1 MSKFKQFF
9 VTHGRPILRA
19 LFVSVAALDRYSR
32 YQSLLRRPIFPA
44 LLAAVVF
51 SITGSAQTETGQ
63 IIGKVT
69 DPQGAVIPGASVTV
83 KSVDTGAA
91 RTADTNREGNYIV
104 TNLQPGIYEVQV
116 QAGGFATKTERVNV
130 TVGSQVPLTTQL
142 SVGPVTLGSIAVVA
156 GGIVDVNTR
165 NQEMSDV
172 ISTTQIRELPT
183 LTRNPYDLVGLSG
196 NVTPAGVSPAGS
208 SVGFSNTR
216 GVGHSINGQRA
227 SGTGIL
233 LDGGDNVDYFS
244 SEVGQAVPLDSV
256 QEFRV
261 ITSDFSAE
269 YGRATGGIINVA
281 TKAGSNE
288 FHGSAYEFYR
298 GAALA
303 SNTFENNANSVP
315 KGNFVRNQFGFS
327 AGGPALK
334 DKLFFFANPEWLRLR
349 NTQEEINLVPTPEF
363 LARTAPATQSFF
375 NAFPL
380 QTQIN
385 GPIFNVGDVTREL
398 SLPDGTAFT
407 SLPASLPAFGQVRY
421 NLPSDIDGEI
431 VPSATPQNSYNI
443 VGRMDWNMNPRMQ
456 LYGRYAIAS
465 QDFFPGTGSF
475 SPYQGF
481 NTGEN
486 VFNQNMLLNL
496 TYTFSPTL
504 VSQSKFVFNR
514 LNDSQPL
521 GEQPLTPVLYMRT
534 IPMSIGGFN
543 IALPGYLPLTPGFSI
558 PFGGPQNLY
567 QFYQDFNYTRS
578 NHTFR
583 FGGSY
588 IHIQD
593 NRTFGA
599 FENAVQTL
607 GTNDSQALDNM
618 VNGLTS
624 SFQTAVNPQGKFPGE
639 TITLPVGQPNFSRSN
654 RYNEFAL
661 YGNDTWRIKPRLS
674 LNLGL
679 RYDYFGVQHNKDP
692 QLDSNFYYGPGATIQ
707 EQINRGQ
714 VLIAPDSP
722 VGGLW
727 EKDKNNFAPRLGI
740 AWDIFGNGKTSLR
753 GGYGISYERN
763 FGNVTF
769 NVLQNPPAYAVVSI
783 TAGATPGFPAGSL
796 PVTTNNLGP
805 LQTTGTEVL
814 LPPASLRQ
822 VAQNIGTAYA
832 HFWSAS
838 LQHEVMP
845 DMVAS
850 INYTGSAGRNLYSI
864 ENTNQPG
871 SGAVYLGDSDPTS
884 RLNNQ
889 YTGINTRGKTGK
901 SNYNAMVLELASNQ
915 LSNLGL
921 QFTSRYTY
929 SHSLDN
935 LSTTFS
941 ESANNFNLG
950 LLDPFNPTLD
960 YGSSDFDVRHRFAN
974 SFNWEVPSKWF
985 NNNKVLKQVLGG
997 WQLTGI
1003 LVFQTG
1009 TPFTVF
1015 DCTNQGTT
1023 ENACPRLVPTAPL
1036 AFSQPNTP
1044 PSDPNIPNRFVFI
1057 NLADQTPGTYI
1068 NPITGNSDFGPYP
1081 SNMTSRNA
1089 FRGPGYWNIDTGIY
1103 KNFRIK
1109 ERYDL
1114 QFRSE
1119 FYNFFNNSNLFIR
1132 GEEAEINTGF
1142 VPAFRSGRRAIQL
1155 AMKFIF

>member
-1 MSKFKQFF
+1 MSRFKTFF
-9 VTHGRPILRA
+9 IERGRLTLLALLVLVVTFNR
-19 LFVSVAALDRYSR
+19 FVRH
-32 YQSLLRRPIFPA
+32 QSLMSRRILPA
-44 LLAAVVF
+44 ILAAAIL
-51 SITGSAQTETGQ
+51 SIPVLGQTETGQ

-69 DPQGAVIPGASVTV
+69 DPQGAVISGAEVVV
-83 KSVDTGAA
+83 KSVETGAT
-91 RTADTNREGNYIV
+91 RIADTNSEGNYIV

-116 QAGGFATKTERVNV
+116 QAAGFAVKTERVNV
-130 TVGSQVPLTTQL
+130 TVGSRVSLTTQL
-142 SVGPVTLGSIAVVA
+142 SVGPVTVGSITVVA

-172 ISTTQIRELPT
+172 ITTMQVRELPT

-196 NVTPAGVSPAGS
+196 NVTPAGVSPAGA

-216 GVGHSINGQRA
+216 GVGYSINGQRA

-233 LDGGDNVDYFS
+233 LDGGDNVDYFT

-281 TKAGSNE
+281 TKTGSNE

-327 AGGPALK
+327 AGGPVMK

-349 NTQEEINLVPTPEF
+349 NSQEEINLVPTAEF

-385 GPIFNVGDVTREL
+385 GPIFNVGDVNREL
-398 SLPDGTAFT
+398 GLPDGTAFS

-431 VPSATPQNSYNI
+431 APSATPQNSYNI
-443 VGRMDWNMNPRMQ
+443 VGRMDWNMNQRMQ

-465 QDFFPGTGSF
+465 QDFFQGTNSF

-481 NTGEN
+481 NTGEK

-496 TYTFSPTL
+496 TYTFNPTL
-504 VSQSKFVFNR
+504 VSQTKFVFNR
-514 LNDSQPL
+514 LSDSQPL
-521 GEQPLTPVLYMRT
+521 GEQPPTPTLYMRG
-534 IPMSIGGFN
+534 IPMSIGGFDV
-543 IALPGYLPLTPGFSI
+543 ALPGYLPFDPGSAI

-567 QFYQDFNYTRS
+567 QFYQDFNNTRG

-588 IHIQD
+588 IKIQD

-599 FENAVQTL
+599 YQTAVETL
-607 GTNDSQALDNM
+607 GASDSDALDNM
-618 VNGLTS
+618 VNGLIN
-624 SFQTAVNPQGKFPGE
+624 SFQTAVDPQGRFPGE
-639 TITLPVGQPNFSRSN
+639 MISLPVGQPNFSRSN
-654 RYNEFAL
+654 RYNEFGL
-661 YGNDTWRIKPRLS
+661 YGNDTWLIKPRLS
-674 LNLGL
+674 LNLGI
-679 RYDYFGVQHNKDP
+679 RYDYFGVQHNKNP
-692 QLDSNFYYGPGATIQ
+692 QLDSNFYYGPGATLQ
-707 EQINRGQ
+707 EQIRQGQ
-714 VLIAPDSP
+714 VLIAPNSP

-727 EKDKNNFAPRLGI
+727 DKDKNNFAPRLGI
-740 AWDIFGNGKTSLR
+740 AWDMFGNGKTSLR

-769 NVLQNPPAYAVVSI
+769 NVIQNPPNYAVVSI
-783 TAGATPGFPAGSL
+783 TEGATPGFPTGSL
-796 PVTTNNLGP
+796 PVTANNLGP

-814 LPPASLRQ
+814 LPPTSLRQ

-845 DMVAS
+845 NMVAS

-871 SGAVYLGDSDPTS
+871 SGAVYLGDSDTTS

-901 SNYNAMVLELASNQ
+901 SNYNAMVLELASSR
-915 LSNLGL
+915 LSNMGL

-941 ESANNFNLG
+941 ESSNNFNLG
-950 LLDPFNPTLD
+950 LLDPFNPNLD

-985 NNNKVLKQVLGG
+985 NGGVLKQVLGG
-997 WQLTGI
+997 WELSGI
-1003 LVFQTG
+1003 IVLQTG

-1015 DCTNQGTT
+1015 DCTNQGTA
-1023 ENACPRLVPTAPL
+1023 ENSCPRLMPTAPL

-1044 PSDPNIPNRFVFI
+1044 REDPNIPNRFVFI
-1057 NLADQTPGTYI
+1057 NMADQTPGPYI
-1068 NPITGNSDFGPYP
+1068 NTITGTSDFGPYP
-1081 SNMTSRNA
+1081 SNMTTRNA
-1089 FRGPGYWNIDTGIY
+1089 FRGPGYWNIDMGVY

-1132 GEEAEINTGF
+1132 GDEAEISTGF

-1155 AMKFIF
+1155 ALKFIF

>member
-1 MSKFKQFF
+1 MSKIKRIF
-9 VTHGRPILRA
+9 VTHGRPIFPA
-19 LFVSVAALDRYSR
+19 IFVLIAFFNRYHR
-32 YQSLLRRPIFPA
+32 YQPLLRRMILPA
-44 LLAAVVF
+44 ILAAVVF
-51 SITGSAQTETGQ
+51 SITGLAQETGR
-63 IIGKVT
+63 ITGKVT
-69 DPQGAVIPGASVTV
+69 DSQGAVIPGASVTIR
-83 KSVDTGAA
+83 SIDTGAVRA
-91 RTADTNREGNYIV
+91 LETNMEGIYIV

-116 QAGGFATKTERVNV
+116 EAAGFATNTERVNV
-130 TVGSQVPLTTQL
+130 TVGSQLSLTTQL
-142 SVGPVTLGSIAVVA
+142 TVGPVTVGSIAVVA
-156 GGIVDVNTR
+156 GGTVDVNTR
-165 NQEMSDV
+165 NQELSDV
-172 ISTTQIRELPT
+172 FLTAQVRELPT

-196 NVTPAGVSPAGS
+196 NVAPAGVSPAGA

-216 GVGHSINGQRA
+216 GVGYSINGQRA

-233 LDGGDNVDYFS
+233 LDGAQNVDFFTT
-244 SEVGQAVPLDSV
+244 EVGQTVPLDSV

-261 ITSDFSAE
+261 ITSDFSSE

-281 TKAGSNE
+281 TKTGTNE
-288 FHGSAYEFYR
+288 FHGTVYEFYR
-298 GAALA
+298 GSALA

-327 AGGPALK
+327 TGGPALK
-334 DKLFFFANPEWLRLR
+334 DKLFFFVNPEWVRLR
-349 NTQEEINLVPTPEF
+349 NTQQEINLVPTPEF
-363 LARTAPATQSFF
+363 LARTAGSTQSFF
-375 NAFPL
+375 NTFPL

-385 GPIFNVGDVTREL
+385 GPIFTVGDVAREL
-398 SLPDGTAFT
+398 SLPAGTAFT

-431 VPSATPQNSYNI
+431 APTATPQNTYNI
-443 VGRMDWNMNPRMQ
+443 IGRIDWNKSQRTQ
-456 LYGRYAIAS
+456 LYGRYAILS
-465 QDFFPGTGSF
+465 EDFFPGTNAF

-481 NTGEN
+481 NTGEK
-486 VFNQNMLLNL
+486 VFNQNFLVNL

-504 VSQSKFVFNR
+504 VSQSKFSFNR

-521 GEQPLTPVLYMRT
+521 GERPPTPTLYLRT
-534 IPMSIGGFN
+534 IPMTIGGFDV
-543 IALPGYLPLTPGFSI
+543 ALPGYLPFDPGSAI

-567 QFYQDFNYTRS
+567 SVYQDFNNTRG
-578 NHTFR
+578 NHQLR
-583 FGGSY
+583 YGGSY

-599 FENAVQTL
+599 FENAAQTL
-607 GTNDSQALDNM
+607 GANDSQALDNM
-618 VNGLTS
+618 VDGLLS

-639 TITLPVGQPNFSRSN
+639 TISLPVGQPNFSRSN
-654 RYNEFAL
+654 RYNEFSL

-679 RYDYFGVQHNKDP
+679 RYDYFGVQHNKDQ
-692 QLDSNFYYGPGATIQ
+692 QLDSNFYFGPGATIQ
-707 EQINRGQ
+707 EQIRTGQ
-714 VLIAPDSP
+714 VFIAPDSP

-740 AWDIFGNGKTSLR
+740 AWDIFGTGKTSLR
-753 GGYGISYERN
+753 GGYGISYDRN

-769 NVLQNPPAYAVVSI
+769 NVIQNPPAYAVLAI
-783 TAGATPGFPAGSL
+783 TAGATPGFPVGSL
-796 PVTTNNLGP
+796 PVTSNNLGP
-805 LQTTGTEVL
+805 FQGSGTEVL
-814 LPPASLRQ
+814 LPPTSLRH
-822 VAQNIGTAYA
+822 VVQNIGTAYA

-845 DMVAS
+845 NIVAS

-864 ENTNQPG
+864 ENTNRPG
-871 SGAVYLGDSDPTS
+871 SGAVYLGDADTAS

-889 YTGINTRGKTGK
+889 YTGINSRGFSGR
-901 SNYNAMVLELASNQ
+901 SNYNAMVLELASNR
-915 LSNLGL
+915 LSNWGL

-935 LSTTFS
+935 LSTAFS
-941 ESANNFNLG
+941 EAANNFNLG
-950 LLDPFNPTLD
+950 LLDPFDPGLD
-960 YGSSDFDVRHRFAN
+960 YGSSDFDTRQRFAN
-974 SFNWEVPSKWF
+974 SFSWEVQSQWF
-985 NNNKVLKQVLGG
+985 KNNMLRHVVGG

-1015 DCTNQGTT
+1015 DCTNAATA
-1023 ENACPRLVPTAPL
+1023 ESSCPRLIPTAPIS
-1036 AFSQPNTP
+1036 FSQPNTT
-1044 PSDPNIPNRFVFI
+1044 PSVPNIPNRFVYT
-1057 NLADQTPGTYI
+1057 NLADQTPGPFI
-1068 NPITGNSDFGPYP
+1068 NPITGDSDFGPYP
-1081 SNMTSRNA
+1081 SNMTTRNA
-1089 FRGPGYWNIDTGIY
+1089 FSGPGYWNIDIGIY

-1132 GEEAEINTGF
+1132 GNEAEINTGF

-1155 AMKFIF
+1155 ALKFIF